1 MVRKVIIFVLIVLGL
16 YFIYWFA
23 FKRKEAH
30 SESPKMA
37 SVTLKKHSA
46 KFNQSIDSL
55 VNAYLNIKN
64 AFVNSD
70 TGLAKQATT
79 AFITHLDNL
88 PLDEMKTDTAM
99 VLETVM
105 ANISDLKQNAQSLL
119 NQTSITEMRKDF
131 SSVTEAMYPAFFIAV
146 NYEGPKLYFVN
157 CPMAFDDSVSANWIS
172 NSAAIVNP
180 YLGKDHPKYKAGM
193 LGCGEVKDSVMA
205 K

>member
-1 MVRKVIIFVLIVLGL
+1 MARKIMIFVLILLGL
-16 YFIYWFA
+16 YVIYWFA

-30 SESPKMA
+30 PESPKMV
-37 SVTLKKHSA
+37 SVTLKKHSDI
-46 KFNQSIDSL
+46 FNHSIDSL
-55 VNAYLNIKN
+55 VNTYLSIKN
-64 AFVNSD
+64 AFINSD
-70 TGLAKQATT
+70 ATGAKKAT
-79 AFITHLDNL
+79 AEFITHLDNL

-131 SSVTEAMYPAFFIAV
+131 SAVTEVMYPSFFIAI

-172 NSAAIVNP
+172 NSTEILNP
-180 YLGKDHPKYKAGM
+180 YLGKDHPKYKGGM
-193 LGCGEVKDSVMA
+193 LGCGEIKDSVMA

>member
-1 MVRKVIIFVLIVLGL
+1 MARKVIIFVLIVLGL
-16 YFIYWFA
+16 YVIYWFA
-23 FKRKEAH
+23 FKRNEAH
-30 SESPKMA
+30 PETPKTA
-37 SVTLKKHSA
+37 SMILKKHSA

-70 TGLAKQATT
+70 TGLVKQATT

-193 LGCGEVKDSVMA
+193 LSCGEVKDSVMA